1 MGMDN
6 EIEKVP
12 LSRAES
18 LALARRRRGRNW
30 ALLIVLVAVVALFF
44 AITIAKLSG
53 QQLAL

>member
-6 EIEKVP
+6 EIEEVP

-18 LALARRRRGRNW
+18 QLVARRRRGRNW
-30 ALLIVLVAVVALFF
+30 AVLIVLLALIALFF

>member
-1 MGMDN
+1 MDN
-6 EIEKVP
+6 EIEEVP